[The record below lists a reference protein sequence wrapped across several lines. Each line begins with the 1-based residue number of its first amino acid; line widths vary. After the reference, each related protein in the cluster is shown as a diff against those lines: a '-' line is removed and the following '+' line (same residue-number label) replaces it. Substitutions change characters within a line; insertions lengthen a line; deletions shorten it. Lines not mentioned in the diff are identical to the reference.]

1 MLFLLKKIMMPYQD
15 ELMCDHHR
23 VTCQIYESRDQ
34 SQWLTEQSTVLLHVI
49 FFSVT
54 SLPLRFQNLTLAET
68 GTLF

>member
-34 SQWLTEQSTVLLHVI
+34 SQWLTAASRYL
-49 FFSVT
+49 FFCDVPATEISE
-54 SLPLRFQNLTLAET
+54 FNT
-68 GTLF
+68 G